1 MRTRSPSIQKEE
13 RTILKARI
21 LSSMESVAASGT
33 CDMYTSRVTLWAAV
47 PVQLHSDKAFSFL

>member
-1 MRTRSPSIQKEE
+1 MRTRSPSSQKEE
-13 RTILKARI
+13 STILKARI

-47 PVQLHSDKAFSFL
+47 PV